1 MLLNLCSTSSDLD
14 ALVVEVVL
22 RSKIRWEMAGDD
34 RRLGLPQPGPSLPE
48 QRGFQAQNRSDTQH
62 ASVHACVAGICGGVC
77 ARVCVSGRGRIP
89 AADADVPCSG
99 RAATWPRGGE
109 PAGSGAR
116 SRAGSSAGR
125 SARCASGTCACARSA
140 RRTCQRAELS
150 IYLSIHLSIYPSIYL
165 YLSISA
171 AYLPACRA
179 RGLPCMFAGLRRS
192 YAQALV
198 WACARLLSPRQA
210 CSPTHSIGIGSAQS
224 LPSTAKPYSVG
235 PIATHARGP
244 QTRRSQRQRARRSVI
259 HTHIA
264 NGQHGLCVPAT
275 F

>member
-1 MLLNLCSTSSDLD
+1 MRGRDLW
-14 ALVVEVVL
+14 
-22 RSKIRWEMAGDD
+22 RSVCVCVCFGAG
-34 RRLGLPQPGPSLPE
+34 E
-48 QRGFQAQNRSDTQH
+48 DT
-62 ASVHACVAGICGGVC
+62 CGGRRRALLWTSCDV
-77 ARVCVSGRGRIP
+77 
-89 AADADVPCSG
+89 AAW
-99 RAATWPRGGE
+99 R
-109 PAGSGAR
+109 
-116 SRAGSSAGR
+116 RAGGLR
-125 SARCASGTCACARSA
+125 RTLA
-140 RRTCQRAELS
+140 RRIICRPLGTLCER
-150 IYLSIHLSIYPSIYL
+150 YLRMR
-165 YLSISA
+165 SISA

-244 QTRRSQRQRARRSVI
+244 PTRRSQRQRARRSGM

-264 NGQHGLCVPAT
+264 NGQHGFSAYRRRYDPCAGRCKVRVGWHALNTAPAA
-275 F
+275 